1 MHLQNKNYVKQNKIS
16 SVMNL
21 IVVEKEHTYVY
32 IKFICKQS
40 EKTILLFLNKN
51 EKNLKTIL
59 NIAVFEIVY

>member
-1 MHLQNKNYVKQNKIS
+1 
-16 SVMNL
+16 MNL

-40 EKTILLFLNKN
+40 EKTFLLFLNKN
-51 EKNLKTIL
+51 ENNLKTIL